1 MSISS
6 AMETGV
12 SGLFANS
19 TAIGRVSENIANAN
33 TVGYK
38 RRFAEMVTTTAGT
51 GGGDAGA
58 GVAAV
63 EDSTV
68 TLGGALQS
76 TASPTDLAVSGN
88 GFFVVSS
95 APNDPVQSHYMLT
108 RAGSFSPDAN
118 GNLRNAAGYYLAGY
132 EYGSNGSLQQ
142 VDRNSFSGMKTVNVD
157 NATIQPSATSKI
169 GVQGNLPSQETGVAT
184 PGAPFTSSTE
194 YYNALGA
201 TGRILFNWQ
210 PTSTPSQ
217 WVASISDDAGNTYG
231 SVTMTFANSGPTA
244 GEPQSYSGV
253 TSTATAPAGFSF
265 NTGTG
270 TGTLTVN
277 NGTTPQTIQI
287 ALGTPGTADGMT
299 QFAGDFTPQ
308 TFGKDGAAS
317 GKLSSVE
324 VDAKGNLV
332 GVFDNGTRKEL
343 YQIPLG
349 QVTNPNGLTA
359 VNGNAYKL
367 STAAGAYFN
376 APTGSGGTGK
386 IVSKTLEGS
395 NVDIAQELT
404 DLIRIQRSY
413 STNAKIITTMDQML
427 QETAQL
433 KR

>member
-38 RRFAEMVTTTAGT
+38 RRFAEMVTTTASTDG
-51 GGGDAGA
+51 GA
-58 GVAAV
+58 GPAGVTAV
-63 EDSTV
+63 DNNTV
-68 TLGGALQS
+68 TLGGTLQS
-76 TASPTDLAVSGN
+76 TSSPTDLAISGN
-88 GFFVVSS
+88 GFFIVSTS
-95 APNDPVQSHYMLT
+95 PNDPVQSHYMLT

-118 GNLRNAAGYYLAGY
+118 GNLRNSAGYYLAGY
-132 EYGSNGSLQQ
+132 EYGSGGTLQQ

-157 NATIQPSATSKI
+157 SATIQPSATSKI
-169 GVQGNLPSQETGVAT
+169 GVQGNLPSQETGLAT

-210 PTSTPSQ
+210 PTSTPDR
-217 WVASISDDAGNTYG
+217 WVVSIADDAGNTYG
-231 SVTMTFANSGPTA
+231 SVTMDFANSGPAA

-265 NTGTG
+265 NTATG
-270 TGTLTVN
+270 SGTLTVA
-277 NGTTPQTIQI
+277 NGSTPQTIQI

-308 TFGKDGAAS
+308 TFGKDGAAA
-317 GKLSSVE
+317 GKLASVE
-324 VDAKGNLV
+324 VDAQGNLV
-332 GVFDNGTRKEL
+332 GVFDNGTRKKL
-343 YQIPLG
+343 YEIPVG
-349 QVTNPNGLTA
+349 QVTNPNGLAA

-367 STAAGAYFN
+367 STAAGAYYN
-376 APTGSGGTGK
+376 APTGSGGVGK

-413 STNAKIITTMDQML
+413 STNAKIITTMDQIL